1 MRITPEAHAA
11 NLSLQEARRNVV
23 ESAQMYLSEPT
34 DEMRMVLAVALVREA
49 SAALEFYAQLDGE
62 GRRETD
68 NE

>member
-1 MRITPEAHAA
+1 
-11 NLSLQEARRNVV
+11 
-23 ESAQMYLSEPT
+23 MYLSEPT